1 MRLLEGGDEDVR
13 GEESMLRVLPVGK
26 RLQVAEPAIFRAHNR
41 QVADLNPVLLSRP
54 REAIEDVA
62 LCKFLPLKILIKPAE
77 VVRAALSDAL
87 CGSQCLIQ
95 RL

>member
-41 QVADLNPVLLSRP
+41 QVAGLNPVLLSRP
-54 REAIEDVA
+54 RQAVQDVA

-77 VVRAALSDAL
+77 VVRAAL
-87 CGSQCLIQ
+87 CGSRCPIQ